1 LHMIIPMDGA
11 AVSGCLSEVKAAI
24 AGLEAATL
32 AGLKSSEVRLHD
44 AQNHAS
50 NQLYDAVKMSEE
62 QAKFHKERL
71 EVAEARIERLEQK
84 LMSKRSEIAALRD
97 LAARMKAKL
106 ERKSED
112 LLAIGDDDTSRRP
125 ETVKSDP
132 ALAMV
137 STNGKVRE
145 DSVSTDA
152 KEKRGGERT
161 RGGGR
166 DANHSRRRGT
176 TSEHKNDGSPGGQDG
191 HEDMSQS
198 EESSVDEPREQRRGT
213 AHTKDRGRPRSQSR
227 SRGDKR
233 GHSSRSREGDCHYEE
248 RHRERRGHD
257 SRSRRNTD
265 RGSNAHHGEAERDD
279 SSSRSRS
286 RRPWHS
292 SSKVNKGKGKG
303 DREPALCIPFV
314 FSKCVWGDKCRER
327 HPDPEDARLAK
338 ESLQNK
344 VCRFGTECRR
354 KDCVFRH
361 PEGRRRDQDD
371 T

>member
-1 LHMIIPMDGA
+1 LISPMDGA

-84 LMSKRSEIAALRD
+84 LMSKRSEITALRD

-106 ERKSED
+106 ERKSEA
-112 LLAIGDDDTSRRP
+112 LLAIDDDDTNKRP
-125 ETVKSDP
+125 ETVKSDA
-132 ALAMV
+132 ALAIV
-137 STNGKVRE
+137 AANGKVRD
-145 DSVSTDA
+145 DSESTEA
-152 KEKRGGERT
+152 KRGRERT
-161 RGGGR
+161 REGGGR
-166 DANHSRRRGT
+166 DAQHGRRHGT
-176 TSEHKNDGSPGGQDG
+176 TSERKHEGSPGGRAGNDN
-191 HEDMSQS
+191 MSLS
-198 EESSVDEPREQRRGT
+198 DESSADEPREQRRGNV
-213 AHTKDRGRPRSQSR
+213 HTKDRGRPRSQSR
-227 SRGDKR
+227 SRGGSR
-233 GHSSRSREGDCHYEE
+233 GHSSRSREGDCRYEE

-257 SRSRRNTD
+257 SRSRRTTD
-265 RGSNAHHGEAERDD
+265 RGSNAHHGEAERDE

-292 SSKVNKGKGKG
+292 SSKVSKGKGKG
-303 DREPALCIPFV
+303 DREPALCIAFV

-344 VCRFGTECRR
+344 VCRFGVECRR